1 MYKYYQSLHYID
13 TFSLFEGEDT
23 RASTI
28 QREQYGG
35 TVHLFIGTRRGP
47 SKNAFMTSTYIYNP
61 NTKH

>member
-13 TFSLFEGEDT
+13 TISLFEGDDT

-35 TVHLFIGTRRGP
+35 VLF
-47 SKNAFMTSTYIYNP
+47 TYL
-61 NTKH
+61 